1 MPIIEA
7 KNLKK
12 YFGNV
17 KAVDDISF
25 TVEKGELFGFLGVNG
40 AGKSTTINMLA
51 TLLPATEGQ
60 VLICD
65 HELGKDNEKIRQN
78 IGIVWQQ
85 NALDDFLTV
94 EENLLCRGY
103 LYEKEISKNKGN
115 LKKVT
120 ELLSLEDVLRRRYGK
135 LSGGQKRRCEIAAAL
150 MHTPKILFLD
160 EPTTGLDPATRQSV
174 WDAVARLQNEDNVT
188 VFLTTHYME
197 EAAMANH
204 IVLLNSGKIVDCDT
218 PFALKERYAHDMLRL
233 QPLNMGAINEISQ
246 KLQHLRLPYSEKEGR
261 ILVPLSA
268 TMEALPV
275 LSQVKELIDGFEVVQ
290 GTMDDVFLNA
300 CGKELVS

>member
-160 EPTTGLDPATRQSV
+160 EPSAGLDPVSARMLDDLILELR
-174 WDAVARLQNEDNVT
+174 DALGTTFVIVSHELASIFAIASNGIYLDVRPRRVTARGNPSELVRDPHTELQALR
-188 VFLTTHYME
+188 FLTRG
-197 EAAMANH
+197 EA
-204 IVLLNSGKIVDCDT
+204 GGPQQQD
-218 PFALKERYAHDMLRL
+218 
-233 QPLNMGAINEISQ
+233 
-246 KLQHLRLPYSEKEGR
+246 
-261 ILVPLSA
+261 
-268 TMEALPV
+268 
-275 LSQVKELIDGFEVVQ
+275 
-290 GTMDDVFLNA
+290 
-300 CGKELVS
+300 